1 VTLQQRIERMRRQ
14 AQNGVI
20 APGELVSLLDDLS
33 DIIQAH
39 EARLVGVLRTLTYT
53 EQAVIR
59 ALLEALPGEDG
70 GVVVTSQ
77 VADASQTSRSGL
89 TQAIRKLEAAGLV
102 QSRSLGTKGTLIRLL
117 GITRTDLRQYLGG
130 AA

>member
-1 VTLQQRIERMRRQ
+1 MTLQQRIERMRRQ

-77 VADASQTSRSGL
+77 VADARQTSRSGL

-102 QSRSLGTKGTLIRLL
+102 QSRSLGAKGTLIRLL